1 MVIPTNATEDLAFDG
16 PLAADRQNY
25 VCSHS
30 QDQVTCHG
38 SITDHDGDGDLV
50 ITSFKCC
57 TGARE
62 HHIRFEKMEFAGLRQ
77 YVEKDSRRP
86 GGPCF
91 FNWHRLRPASLMV
104 VNGGGSWH
112 AILMGTGQWR
122 LNCNWTG
129 FE

>member
-86 GGPCF
+86 GGAMF
-91 FNWHRLRPASLMV
+91 FQLASAAAGLTD
-104 VNGGGSWH
+104 G
-112 AILMGTGQWR
+112 GQWWWQPAC
-122 LNCNWTG
+122 NFDGNWTV
-129 FE
+129 ETEL